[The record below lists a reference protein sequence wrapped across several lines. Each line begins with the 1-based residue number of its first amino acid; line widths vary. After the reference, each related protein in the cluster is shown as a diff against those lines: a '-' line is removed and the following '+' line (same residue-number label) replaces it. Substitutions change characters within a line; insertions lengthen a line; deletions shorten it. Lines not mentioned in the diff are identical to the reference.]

1 MERRRGEAMRGR
13 RRYAFEI
20 AMRGR
25 DGQWSVAV
33 ARSGFFS
40 RSPKAT
46 ARSIAER
53 WIFEQA
59 GQLRGGRL
67 VILGRRCGPPRAFD
81 ATVRIRILHEYGA
94 RQLAAAYIGV
104 DWRRVS
110 TSNDHGP
117 IAGRDNYLPPSNVLV
132 GRSRG

>member
-1 MERRRGEAMRGR
+1 MRGR
-13 RRYAFEI
+13 RAYAFEI

-25 DGQWSVAV
+25 DGRWIVVVAK
-33 ARSGFFS
+33 SGMFT

-67 VILGRRCGPPRAFD
+67 VIRGKRRTVPRAFD
-81 ATVRIRILHEYGA
+81 ASVRIRIMDELGA
-94 RQLAAAYIGV
+94 RQLAAAYIGL
-104 DWRRVS
+104 DRSQGLAASAGDRK
-110 TSNDHGP
+110 DHYVIP
-117 IAGRDNYLPPSNVLV
+117 ALALAGGDRD
-132 GRSRG
+132 